1 MSHSKSI
8 HLFRDSSQASSD
20 LLTVTAIRG
29 SCSIASLPSSNRPR
43 DAHLQEITPYAR
55 QLSTF
60 HARTFIKMPATL
72 EGPRR
77 SVNSNDLCKRKLCE
91 FALQIDFASSHTHTN
106 TLKFEHLCVCE
117 VLIYC
122 GGHPEPAA
130 ELSFVLILQLSFG
143 VLRMGEG
150 TSFWRFSEAN
160 KSCEWKYFFFQGEI
174 LIIQWQLIAWF
185 MCLICC
191 NKLNSLFLV
200 QGSIHSSESL
210 RQNGKRFWKRTEVR
224 PHLTNL

>member
-60 HARTFIKMPATL
+60 HARTFIKMPTTL
-72 EGPRR
+72 EGPRC

-91 FALQIDFASSHTHTN
+91 FALQIDFASSLTHTN

-143 VLRMGEG
+143 ELRMGKAL
-150 TSFWRFSEAN
+150 RFGVFLRPINHAN
-160 KSCEWKYFFFQGEI
+160 ENTFFF
-174 LIIQWQLIAWF
+174 
-185 MCLICC
+185 
-191 NKLNSLFLV
+191 
-200 QGSIHSSESL
+200 
-210 RQNGKRFWKRTEVR
+210 RGKY
-224 PHLTNL
+224 